1 MKVTIEFD
9 GNEEQEE
16 IQVALDG
23 YKWKQSMWE
32 LDQELRKTIKYG
44 ESFLLHSEIASEQEI
59 LIAEGI
65 RKYLREILSNYN
77 LNLEL

>member
-1 MKVTIEFD
+1 MKVIIEYD
-9 GNEEQEE
+9 GNEEQEDLHL
-16 IQVALDG
+16 ALDG
-23 YKWKQSMWE
+23 YKWKNAMWE

-44 ESFLLHSEIASEQEI
+44 ESFLPDKNISEQEI

>member
-1 MKVTIEFD
+1 MKVTLEYD
-9 GNEEQEE
+9 GNEEQEDLHL
-16 IQVALDG
+16 ALDG
-23 YKWKQSMWE
+23 HKWKNAMWE

-44 ESFLLHSEIASEQEI
+44 ESFLSNENVSEQEI

-77 LNLEL
+77 LNLD